1 MGQMKRFAAWL
12 SNCVCQSQMSDED
25 VIEVVKSLSCDEIS
39 EVDSVWLSEQISL
52 VRKYPHFYR
61 VFSG

>member
-1 MGQMKRFAAWL
+1 MGQIKRFTVWL
-12 SNCVCQSQMSDED
+12 SDCVYQSQMSDED
-25 VIEVVKSLSCDEIS
+25 IIEAVKSLSIDKTS
-39 EVDSVWLSEQISL
+39 EVDYAWLSEQISI

>member
-1 MGQMKRFAAWL
+1 MGQMKRFTVWL
-12 SNCVCQSQMSDED
+12 SDCVYQSQMSDED
-25 VIEVVKSLSCDEIS
+25 IIEVVKSLSCDGIS

-52 VRKYPHFYR
+52 VRKYPPFYR

>member
-1 MGQMKRFAAWL
+1 MGQMKRFTVWL
-12 SNCVCQSQMSDED
+12 SDCVYQSQMSDED
-25 VIEVVKSLSCDEIS
+25 IIEVVKSLSSDKNS
-39 EVDSVWLSEQISL
+39 EVDCAWLSEQISI